1 MASLQT
7 TMAAFNAAIARNSDG
22 YEFRLLLT
30 PVGNGWISSFR
41 ADLGLTLD

>member
-22 YEFRLLLT
+22 YEFRLLLRLLAT
-30 PVGNGWISSFR
+30 AGFPVFV
-41 ADLGLTLD
+41 LT